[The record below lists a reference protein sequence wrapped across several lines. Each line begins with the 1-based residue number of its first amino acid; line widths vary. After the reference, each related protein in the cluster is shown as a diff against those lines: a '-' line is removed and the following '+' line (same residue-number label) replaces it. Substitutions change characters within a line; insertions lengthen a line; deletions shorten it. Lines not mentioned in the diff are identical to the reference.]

1 MSNLAV
7 MSRYFSN
14 TTNNGRNNLELLSTF
29 RDRVVMIILNLLQAL
44 ILEWIIEAYKRLS
57 Q

>member
-29 RDRVVMIILNLLQAL
+29 RDRVVMIILNLLQTL